1 MKLDVIASNVAY
13 QNLIPRTLDWIR
25 NEGNCLDNLIPG
37 LSTLPD
43 AGRGGFAQRFIPK
56 YSMVVPS
63 PLIQIIGRDTLL
75 MYDLT
80 IDEKTRKMK
89 KDNSQGSNQQST
101 GQQMLINYC
110 FSHPNIDITLCP
122 QSNAVLLNHC
132 SIRKSYGGDCEK
144 YNKNEGGKR
153 GPNAKIRWAGD
164 DGRESWDPNT
174 QNWLKMTMTQIKDLT
189 YSTKRGLSFDII
201 ATRDISPGE
210 EVSNFLF

>member
-1 MKLDVIASNVAY
+1 MKLDDIASNLAY
-13 QNLIPRTLDWIR
+13 QNLIPRTLDWIQH
-25 NEGNCLDNLIPG
+25 EGNCLDNLIPG

-63 PLIQIIGRDTLL
+63 PLIQIIDRDTLL
-75 MYDLT
+75 MYDLK

-89 KDNSQGSNQQST
+89 KDNSQGNNQQST

-110 FSHPNIDITLCP
+110 FSHPNINITLCP